1 MPDNLAVVEQASV
14 QEHEPKSSLGATF
27 IWYGVPG
34 VVGDELLPQFGLHVR
49 DRWLRTLY
57 RGPYA
62 WIAQAAVAALVKKV
76 KQTPW
81 LVEGG
86 RNIRGYYQDM
96 LANADFGDGWG
107 QFISRVLLDYLTCDY
122 GAYIEIIGR
131 GRADGPLRGRALG
144 LAHLDSLRCI
154 PTGNPEWPVVYWSRG
169 VDPKKNSKG
178 VMHRLHR
185 SRVIRLVDMPD
196 GDERLFGPGLCAL
209 SRAISMLAMVE
220 PMQRYV
226 VGQLNDVPPA
236 GILYNWGLTDEQFNA
251 ALREYNQKRASGY
264 KGVMA
269 ISDINK
275 DSIGGSFVGFSTA
288 PEGFQ
293 YPEYIE
299 LAVNVF
305 SATFGIDRQDIW
317 PLTGKMAGTATQS
330 EVMEEKAEAMAYGDI
345 LQMLERSF
353 NWKVLPPVGE
363 FGFKRRD
370 DEGDQKRAARLQ
382 TVVGVG
388 ESLQRMGFSDA
399 VVGRFLA
406 AQSEEIR
413 DVITD
418 ETGEIAELPDN
429 DPRENTATVIEDEP
443 TGGDDDNLPTDESD
457 NAGDKAVKEVQA
469 LRLDFENSFAD
480 ILESARAGEINRRRA
495 GILMR
500 GLIQRSGRL
509 AYLEGLKDGGVP
521 DAELDT
527 EDKARINLLI
537 ADQSV
542 YVTAFLDNLYA
553 EDGGIS
559 DAIAANKPAQWWG
572 GSIQPF
578 YDAGRL
584 SADRNGNYECV
595 GPVDAQSCKTCAAAA
610 GQVHRFKSW
619 AAAGLLFPQGS
630 AVICSP
636 GKLCRHRLVRTDKP
650 AQGRLSSI
658 PRREA
663 GGKHHHRIAA

>member
-14 QEHEPKSSLGATF
+14 QEHQPKSSLGASF
-27 IWYGVPG
+27 IWFGVPG
-34 VVGDELLPQFGLHVR
+34 VPDGDLLPAFGLHAR
-49 DRWLRTLY
+49 DRYLRALY

-81 LVEGG
+81 LIEGG
-86 RNIRGYYQDM
+86 RNLRGYYQDVF
-96 LANADFGDGWG
+96 ANADFGEGWG
-107 QFISRVLLDYLTCDY
+107 QFISRVLLDFLTCDY
-122 GAYIEIIGR
+122 GAYIEVIGR
-131 GRADGPLRGRALG
+131 GRADGPLRGRVLG

-209 SRAISMLAMVE
+209 SRAISMLALQE

-236 GILYNWGLTDEQFNA
+236 GILYNWGLTDEQFHA
-251 ALREYNQKRASGY
+251 SLKEYNLKRKNGY
-264 KGVMA
+264 KGVMT
-269 ISDINK
+269 ISDVAK
-275 DSIGGSFVGFSTA
+275 DGVGGNFVGFSTA
-288 PEGFQ
+288 PEGFK
-293 YPEYIE
+293 YPEYTE

-305 SATFGIDRQDIW
+305 AATFGIDRQDIW

-330 EVMEEKAEAMAYGDI
+330 EVMDEKAKGMAYGDI
-345 LQMLERSF
+345 LQALERAF
-353 NWKVLPPVGE
+353 NWKVLPRAAE
-363 FGFKRRD
+363 FSFKRRD
-370 DEGDQKRAARLQ
+370 DEADQKRASRLQ
-382 TVVGVG
+382 AVVSVA
-388 ESLQRMGFSDA
+388 ETIKRLGFSDD

-413 DVITD
+413 DIITD
-418 ETGEIAELPDN
+418 EEGEIAELPDN
-429 DPRENTATVIEDEP
+429 DPREEEPVVTAGEPASTADESAP
-443 TGGDDDNLPTDESD
+443 ADESD
-457 NAGDKAVKEVQA
+457 NAGDKAAKEVQS

-480 ILESARAGEINRRRA
+480 ILASARAGEINRRRA
-495 GILMR
+495 GILIR

-509 AYLEGLKDGGVP
+509 AYIEGLKDGGVP
-521 DAELDT
+521 DAELDA
-527 EDKARINLLI
+527 EDRARINLLT

-542 YVTAFLDNLYA
+542 YVTAFLDTLYA
-553 EDGGIS
+553 DGIS

-595 GPVDAQSCKTCAAAA
+595 GPVDDHSCKTCKAAA

-619 AAAGLLFPQGS
+619 AASGLLFPHGS
-630 AVICSP
+630 AIMCSP
-636 GKLCRHRLVRTDKP
+636 GKLCRHTLVRTNKP
-650 AQGRLSSI
+650 AQGRLSLI

-663 GGKHHHRIAA
+663 LIAA